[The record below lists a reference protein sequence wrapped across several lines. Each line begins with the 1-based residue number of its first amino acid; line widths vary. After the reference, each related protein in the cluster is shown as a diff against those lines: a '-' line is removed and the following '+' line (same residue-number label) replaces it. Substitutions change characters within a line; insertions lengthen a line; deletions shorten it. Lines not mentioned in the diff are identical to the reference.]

1 MKKIFT
7 LMMMA
12 TLMASPV
19 MAQEEVD
26 PSTITEQSVT
36 GLRHYKFGDNWYISA
51 FFGGNFAMSENTR
64 SQSFKKNVGP
74 DYALAIGKWLNP
86 AIGLRVKADYM
97 IQSNRADKEAAAA
110 YPSVYTNGGK
120 YRYRLFTAMG
130 DLMLNLNN
138 ILGQYKESTRFNV
151 YAFMGV
157 GFVRNSKFDTHVKNW
172 TRAAQSAT
180 YPEFAP
186 YEVDTHSR
194 SYLAGHIGLGTAIQL
209 SQALDFNLEA
219 AISATNDKFNGHQYD
234 VLYDGYV
241 TAQAGLT
248 YHFKDH
254 FGDRRFKYR
263 TLNDAD
269 ILGSLNDKINA
280 ARQDLANA
288 RPRTENRV
296 EETYNKIEVL
306 DMTVNFI
313 IDKYNITD
321 LQKKN
326 IAAVAKYMQDNP
338 DVTLTVTGFA
348 DVKTAYPA
356 YNLKLSERRAK
367 AVYNCLVKEFG
378 VDPSR
383 LKIDYKGDT
392 IQPYELKNEWNRVV
406 IFVLDRK

>member
-12 TLMASPV
+12 MLMASPV

-64 SQSFKKNVGP
+64 FQSFKKNVGP
-74 DYALAIGKWLNP
+74 DWGLAIGKWLNP
-86 AIGLRVKADYM
+86 AIGLRAKVDYI
-97 IQSNRADKEAAAA
+97 IQSGRANKEAVAA
-110 YPSVYTNGGK
+110 YPNIYTNEGK
-120 YRYRLFTAMG
+120 YRFRMITGYG

-138 ILGQYKESTRFNV
+138 ILGQYRESTRFNV

-157 GFVRNSKFDTHVKNW
+157 GFARNFKFDKHIEQWSKMPNGGYPVSTH
-172 TRAAQSAT
+172 TRS
-180 YPEFAP
+180 FL
-186 YEVDTHSR
+186 S
-194 SYLAGHIGLGTAIQL
+194 GHIGLGTAIQL

-219 AISATNDKFNGHQYD
+219 SVTATNDKYNGIQYD
-234 VLYDGYV
+234 VLYDGYA
-241 TAQAGLT
+241 TLQAGLT

-263 TLNDAD
+263 SLNDAD

-296 EETYNKIEVL
+296 EETYRKIEVL

-313 IDKYNITD
+313 IDKYNITK

-326 IAAVAKYMQDNP
+326 IAAVAKYMEDNP
-338 DVTLTVTGFA
+338 DVNLTVTGFA

-378 VDPSR
+378 VDPNR

-406 IFVLDRK
+406 IFVLEPR

>member
-12 TLMASPV
+12 ALMASPV

-64 SQSFKKNVGP
+64 FQSFKKNVGP
-74 DYALAIGKWLNP
+74 DWGLAIGKWLNP
-86 AIGLRVKADYM
+86 AIGLRAKVDYL
-97 IQSNRADKEAAAA
+97 IQSGRANKEAVAA
-110 YPSVYTNGGK
+110 YPNIYTNEGK
-120 YRYRLFTAMG
+120 YRFRMITGYG

-138 ILGQYKESTRFNV
+138 ILGQYRESTRFNV

-157 GFVRNSKFDTHVKNW
+157 GFTRNFKFDKHIEQWSKLPNGGYPVSTH
-172 TRAAQSAT
+172 TRS
-180 YPEFAP
+180 FL
-186 YEVDTHSR
+186 S
-194 SYLAGHIGLGTAIQL
+194 GHIGLGTAIQL

-219 AISATNDKFNGHQYD
+219 SVTATNDKYNGIQYD
-234 VLYDGYV
+234 VLYDGYA
-241 TAQAGLT
+241 TLQAGLT

-263 TLNDAD
+263 SLNDAD

-296 EETYNKIEVL
+296 EETYRKIEVL
-306 DMTVNFI
+306 DMTVNFV
-313 IDKYNITD
+313 IDKYNITK

-326 IAAVAKYMQDNP
+326 IAAVAKYMEDNP
-338 DVTLTVTGFA
+338 DVNLTVTGFA

-378 VDPSR
+378 VDPNR

-392 IQPYELKNEWNRVV
+392 IQPYDLKNEWNRVV
-406 IFVLDRK
+406 IFVLEPR

>member
-51 FFGGNFAMSENTR
+51 FFGGDFAMSENSR
-64 SQSFKKNVGP
+64 FQGFKKNVGP

-86 AIGLRVKADYM
+86 AIGLRLKADYM
-97 IQSNRADKEAAAA
+97 IQSSMANKEAIANNPAIFG
-110 YPSVYTNGGK
+110 NGK
-120 YRYRLFTAMG
+120 YRFRMFTAMG

-157 GFVRNSKFDTHVKNW
+157 GMVKNSKFDKHVDQWAKVEEGK
-172 TRAAQSAT
+172 
-180 YPEFAP
+180 YPIN
-186 YEVDTHSR
+186 TKTR

-219 AISATNDKFNGHQYD
+219 SISATNDKYNGSAYD

-406 IFVLDRK
+406 IFVLDRNK

>member
-12 TLMASPV
+12 TLLASPV

-36 GLRHYKFGDNWYISA
+36 GLRHYKFGDNWFVSA
-51 FFGGNFAMSENTR
+51 FFGGNFAMSENSR
-64 SQSFKKNVGP
+64 FQSFKKNVGP

-86 AIGLRVKADYM
+86 AIGLRVKVDYM
-97 IQSNRADKEAAAA
+97 IQSSKANKEAIAA
-110 YPSVYTNGGK
+110 YPSVYGNGK
-120 YRYRLFTAMG
+120 YRFRMFTATG
-130 DLMLNLNN
+130 DLLLNLNN

-157 GFVRNSKFDTHVKNW
+157 GFVHNSKFDKHVEQWGKMANG
-172 TRAAQSAT
+172 A
-180 YPEFAP
+180 YPIN
-186 YEVDTHSR
+186 TKTR
-194 SYLAGHIGLGTAIQL
+194 SYFAGKVGLGTAIQL

-219 AISATNDKFNGHQYD
+219 SIYATNDKYNGVAYD
-234 VLYDGYV
+234 VLYDGFA
-241 TAQAGLT
+241 TLQAGLT

-263 TLNDAD
+263 SLNDAD

-313 IDKYNITD
+313 IDKYNITK

-326 IAAVAKYMQDNP
+326 IAAVAKYLEDNP
-338 DVTLTVTGFA
+338 DVNLTVTGFA

-378 VDPSR
+378 VDPNR

-406 IFVLDRK
+406 IFVLEPR

>member
-51 FFGGNFAMSENTR
+51 FFGGDFAMSENSR
-64 SQSFKKNVGP
+64 FQGFKKNVGP

-86 AIGLRVKADYM
+86 AIGLRLKADYM
-97 IQSNRADKEAAAA
+97 IQSSMANKEAIAAH
-110 YPSVYTNGGK
+110 PSVFGNGK
-120 YRYRLFTAMG
+120 YRFRMFTAMG

-157 GFVRNSKFDTHVKNW
+157 GMVKNSKFDKHVDQWAKVDGG
-172 TRAAQSAT
+172 Q
-180 YPEFAP
+180 YPIN
-186 YEVDTHSR
+186 TKTR

-219 AISATNDKFNGHQYD
+219 TVSATNDKYNGISYD

-313 IDKYNITD
+313 IDKYNITK

-326 IAAVAKYMQDNP
+326 IAAVAKYMEDNP
-338 DVTLTVTGFA
+338 DVNLTVTGFA

-406 IFVLDRK
+406 IFVLDRNK

>member
-51 FFGGNFAMSENTR
+51 FFGGNFAMSENSR
-64 SQSFKKNVGP
+64 FQSFKKNVGP

-86 AIGLRVKADYM
+86 AIGLRLKADYM
-97 IQSNRADKEAAAA
+97 IQSSRANKEAVAV
-110 YPSVYTNGGK
+110 YPSVYGTGK
-120 YRYRLFTAMG
+120 YRFRMFTAMG

-172 TRAAQSAT
+172 SRAAQSAK

-186 YEVDTHSR
+186 FDVDTHSR
-194 SYLAGHIGLGTAIQL
+194 SYFAGHIGLGTAIQL

-219 AISATNDKFNGHQYD
+219 SIAATNDKYNGHQYD
-234 VLYDGYV
+234 VLYDGYA
-241 TAQAGLT
+241 TLQAGLT

-263 TLNDAD
+263 SLNDAD

-296 EETYNKIEVL
+296 EETYRKIEVL

-313 IDKYNITD
+313 IDKYNITK

-326 IAAVAKYMQDNP
+326 IAAVAKYMEDNP
-338 DVTLTVTGFA
+338 DVNLTVTGFA

-378 VDPSR
+378 VDPNR

-392 IQPYELKNEWNRVV
+392 IQPYDLKNEWNRVV
-406 IFVLDRK
+406 IFVLEPR

>member
-1 MKKIFT
+1 
-7 LMMMA
+7 
-12 TLMASPV
+12 MASPV

-36 GLRHYKFGDNWYISA
+36 GLRHYKFGDNWFVSA
-51 FFGGNFAMSENTR
+51 FFGGNFSMSENSR
-64 SQSFKKNVGP
+64 FQAFKKNVGP

-97 IQSNRADKEAAAA
+97 IQSSKANEEAIAAN
-110 YPSVYTNGGK
+110 PSVYGNGK
-120 YRYRLFTAMG
+120 YRFRMFTAMG
-130 DLMLNLNN
+130 DLLLNLNN
-138 ILGQYKESTRFNV
+138 VLGQYKESTRFNV

-157 GFVRNSKFDTHVKNW
+157 GFVRNSKFDKHVEAWGKLVNG
-172 TRAAQSAT
+172 
-180 YPEFAP
+180 P
-186 YEVDTHSR
+186 YYVDTHNR
-194 SYLAGHIGLGTAIQL
+194 SFFAGHVGLGTAIQL

-219 AISATNDKFNGHQYD
+219 AIHATNDKYNGHAYD

-313 IDKYNITD
+313 IDKYNITK

-326 IAAVAKYMQDNP
+326 IAAVAKYMEDNP
-338 DVTLTVTGFA
+338 DVNLTVTGFA

>member
-36 GLRHYKFGDNWYISA
+36 GLRHYKFGDNWFISA
-51 FFGGNFAMSENTR
+51 FFGGDFAMSENSR
-64 SQSFKKNVGP
+64 FQSFKKNVNP
-74 DYALAIGKWLNP
+74 DYGLAIGKWLNP

-97 IQSNRADKEAAAA
+97 IQSSRANKEAVAAF
-110 YPSVYTNGGK
+110 PNVYGNGK
-120 YRYRLFTAMG
+120 YRFRMFTATG
-130 DLMLNLNN
+130 DLLLNLNN
-138 ILGQYKESTRFNV
+138 VLGQYKESTRFNV

-157 GFVRNSKFDTHVKNW
+157 GFVRNSKFDKHVENW
-172 TRAAQSAT
+172 NKSAQSAN
-180 YPEFAP
+180 PEFAQ
-186 YEVDTHSR
+186 YKVDTNPR
-194 SYLAGHIGLGTAIQL
+194 SYFAGHVGLGTAIQL

-219 AISATNDKFNGHQYD
+219 SIYATNDKYNGVAYD

-248 YHFKDH
+248 YHFKDQ

-296 EETYNKIEVL
+296 EETYRKIEVL

-313 IDKYNITD
+313 IDKYNITK

-326 IAAVAKYMQDNP
+326 IAAVAKYMEDNP
-338 DVTLTVTGFA
+338 DVNFTVTGFA

-378 VDPSR
+378 VDPNR

-406 IFVLDRK
+406 IFVLEPR

>member
-12 TLMASPV
+12 AFMASPV

-51 FFGGNFAMSENTR
+51 FFGGNFAMSENSR
-64 SQSFKKNVGP
+64 FQGFKKNVGP

-86 AIGLRVKADYM
+86 AIGLRLKADYM
-97 IQSNRADKEAAAA
+97 IQSSRANSEAVKAF
-110 YPSVYTNGGK
+110 PSVFPNEGK
-120 YRYRLFTAMG
+120 YRFRMFTAMG

-151 YAFMGV
+151 YAFLGV
-157 GFVRNSKFDTHVKNW
+157 GFVRNSKFDKHVEAWNKL
-172 TRAAQSAT
+172 TEGT
-180 YPEFAP
+180 YT
-186 YEVDTHSR
+186 VDTHGR
-194 SYLAGHIGLGTAIQL
+194 SFFAGHIGLGTAIQL

-219 AISATNDKFNGHQYD
+219 SIAATNDKYNGHAYD
-234 VLYDGYV
+234 VLYDGY
-241 TAQAGLT
+241 TTLQAGLT

-288 RPRTENRV
+288 RPRTENRI

-313 IDKYNITD
+313 IDKYNITK

-326 IAAVAKYMQDNP
+326 IAAVAKYMEDNP
-338 DVTLTVTGFA
+338 DVNLTVTGFA

>member
-1 MKKIFT
+1 MNIE
-7 LMMMA
+7 A
-12 TLMASPV
+12 
-19 MAQEEVD
+19 
-26 PSTITEQSVT
+26 SVT
-36 GLRHYKFGDNWYISA
+36 
-51 FFGGNFAMSENTR
+51 
-64 SQSFKKNVGP
+64 
-74 DYALAIGKWLNP
+74 
-86 AIGLRVKADYM
+86 
-97 IQSNRADKEAAAA
+97 
-110 YPSVYTNGGK
+110 
-120 YRYRLFTAMG
+120 
-130 DLMLNLNN
+130 
-138 ILGQYKESTRFNV
+138 
-151 YAFMGV
+151 
-157 GFVRNSKFDTHVKNW
+157 
-172 TRAAQSAT
+172 
-180 YPEFAP
+180 
-186 YEVDTHSR
+186 
-194 SYLAGHIGLGTAIQL
+194 
-209 SQALDFNLEA
+209 
-219 AISATNDKFNGHQYD
+219 ATNDKYNGIAYD
-234 VLYDGYV
+234 VLYDGYA
-241 TAQAGLT
+241 TLQAGLT

-263 TLNDAD
+263 SLNDAD

-288 RPRTENRV
+288 RPRTENRI

-326 IAAVAKYMQDNP
+326 IAAVAKYLQDNP
-338 DVTLTVTGFA
+338 DVNLTVTGFA

-406 IFVLDRK
+406 IFVLEPR

>member
-12 TLMASPV
+12 AFMASPV

-36 GLRHYKFGDNWYISA
+36 GLRHYKFGDNWFISA
-51 FFGGNFAMSENTR
+51 FFGGDFSMSENSR
-64 SQSFKKNVGP
+64 FQAFKKNVNP
-74 DYALAIGKWLNP
+74 DYGLAIGKWLNP

-97 IQSNRADKEAAAA
+97 IQSGRANKEAVAA
-110 YPSVYTNGGK
+110 YPSVYGNGK
-120 YRYRLFTAMG
+120 YRFRMFTAMG

-138 ILGQYKESTRFNV
+138 VLGQYKESTRFNV
-151 YAFMGV
+151 YAFLGV
-157 GFVRNSKFDTHVKNW
+157 GFTRNSKFDKHVEAWAKQTNG
-172 TRAAQSAT
+172 A
-180 YPEFAP
+180 YPINTNP
-186 YEVDTHSR
+186 R
-194 SYLAGHIGLGTAIQL
+194 SYFAGHVGLGTAIQL

-219 AISATNDKFNGHQYD
+219 AIFATNDKYNGVHYD
-234 VLYDGYV
+234 VLYDGFTTV
-241 TAQAGLT
+241 QAGLT

-288 RPRTENRV
+288 RPRTENRI

-313 IDKYNITD
+313 IDKYNITK

-326 IAAVAKYMQDNP
+326 IAAVAKYMEDNP
-338 DVTLTVTGFA
+338 DVNLTVTGFA

-406 IFVLDRK
+406 IFVLDRNK

>member
-51 FFGGNFAMSENTR
+51 FFGGDFAMSENSR
-64 SQSFKKNVGP
+64 FQGFKKNVGP

-86 AIGLRVKADYM
+86 AIGLRLKADYM
-97 IQSNRADKEAAAA
+97 IQSSRANKEAVAAF
-110 YPSVYTNGGK
+110 PSVYPKDGK
-120 YRYRLFTAMG
+120 YRFRMFTAMG

-157 GFVRNSKFDTHVKNW
+157 GVIRNSKFDKHVEAWGKQ
-172 TRAAQSAT
+172 TQGA
-180 YPEFAP
+180 YPIN
-186 YEVDTHSR
+186 TNCR
-194 SYLAGHIGLGTAIQL
+194 SYFGGHIGLGTAIQL

-219 AISATNDKFNGHQYD
+219 SIYATNDKYNGVAYD
-234 VLYDGYV
+234 VLYDGFA
-241 TAQAGLT
+241 TLQAGLT

-254 FGDRRFKYR
+254 FGDRRFRYR
-263 TLNDAD
+263 SLNDAD

-296 EETYNKIEVL
+296 EETYRKIEVL

-313 IDKYNITD
+313 IDKYNITK

-326 IAAVAKYMQDNP
+326 IAAVAKYMEDNP
-338 DVTLTVTGFA
+338 DVNLTVTGFA

-378 VDPSR
+378 VDPNR

-392 IQPYELKNEWNRVV
+392 IQPYDLKNEWNRVV
-406 IFVLDRK
+406 IFVLEPR

>member
-36 GLRHYKFGDNWYISA
+36 GLRHYKFGDNWFVSA
-51 FFGGNFAMSENTR
+51 FFGGNFAMSENSR
-64 SQSFKKNVGP
+64 FQSFKKNVGP

-86 AIGLRVKADYM
+86 AIGLRLKADYM
-97 IQSNRADKEAAAA
+97 IQSSRANKEAVAA
-110 YPSVYTNGGK
+110 YPSVYTNEGK
-120 YRYRLFTAMG
+120 YRFRMFTAMG

-172 TRAAQSAT
+172 TRAAQSAK

-186 YEVDTHSR
+186 YDVDTHTR
-194 SYLAGHIGLGTAIQL
+194 SYFAGHIGLGTAIQL
-209 SQALDFNLEA
+209 SQAL
-219 AISATNDKFNGHQYD
+219 
-234 VLYDGYV
+234 
-241 TAQAGLT
+241 QAGLT

-263 TLNDAD
+263 SLNDAD

-296 EETYNKIEVL
+296 EETYRKIEVL

-313 IDKYNITD
+313 IDKYNITK

-326 IAAVAKYMQDNP
+326 IAAVAKYMEDNP
-338 DVTLTVTGFA
+338 DVNLTVTGFA

-378 VDPSR
+378 VDPNR

-392 IQPYELKNEWNRVV
+392 IQPYDLKNEWNRVV
-406 IFVLDRK
+406 IFVLEPR

>member
-51 FFGGNFAMSENTR
+51 FFGGNFSMSENSR
-64 SQSFKKNVGP
+64 FQGFKKNVGP

-97 IQSNRADKEAAAA
+97 IQSSRANNEAIAAN
-110 YPSVYTNGGK
+110 PTVFGNGK
-120 YRYRLFTAMG
+120 YRYRMFTALG
-130 DLMLNLNN
+130 DIMLNLNN
-138 ILGQYKESTRFNV
+138 ILGQYRESTRFNV

-157 GFVRNSKFDTHVKNW
+157 GFVRNSKFDTHVAKWN
-172 TRAAQSAT
+172 TVQ
-180 YPEFAP
+180 YGK
-186 YEVDTHSR
+186 YYVDTHSR
-194 SYLAGHIGLGTAIQL
+194 SFLAGHIGLGTAIQL

-219 AISATNDKFNGHQYD
+219 SISATNDKYNGISYD
-234 VLYDGYV
+234 VLYDGFV

-263 TLNDAD
+263 SLNDAD

-296 EETYNKIEVL
+296 EETYRKIEVL

-313 IDKYNITD
+313 IDKYNITK

-326 IAAVAKYMQDNP
+326 IAAVAKYMEDNP
-338 DVTLTVTGFA
+338 DVNLTVTGFA

-378 VDPSR
+378 VDPNR

-392 IQPYELKNEWNRVV
+392 IQPYDLKNEWNRVV
-406 IFVLDRK
+406 IFVLEPR

>member
-51 FFGGNFAMSENTR
+51 FFGGNFAMSENSR
-64 SQSFKKNVGP
+64 FQSFKKNVGP

-86 AIGLRVKADYM
+86 AIGLRLKADYM
-97 IQSNRADKEAAAA
+97 IQSSRANKEAVAA
-110 YPSVYTNGGK
+110 YPSAYVKEGK
-120 YRYRLFTAMG
+120 YRFRMFTAMG

-157 GFVRNSKFDTHVKNW
+157 GFVRNSKFDKHVEPWAKLP
-172 TRAAQSAT
+172 QG
-180 YPEFAP
+180 P
-186 YEVDTHSR
+186 YKVDTHGR
-194 SYLAGHIGLGTAIQL
+194 SFFAGHIGLGTAIQL

-219 AISATNDKFNGHQYD
+219 SIAATNDKYNGHAYD
-234 VLYDGYV
+234 VLYDGY
-241 TAQAGLT
+241 TTLQAGLT

-254 FGDRRFKYR
+254 FGDRRFRYR
-263 TLNDAD
+263 SLNDAD

-313 IDKYNITD
+313 IDKYNITK

-326 IAAVAKYMQDNP
+326 IAAVAKYLQDNP
-338 DVTLTVTGFA
+338 DVNLTVTGFA

-378 VDPSR
+378 VDPNR

-406 IFVLDRK
+406 IFVLEPR

>member
-64 SQSFKKNVGP
+64 FQSFKKNVGP
-74 DYALAIGKWLNP
+74 DWGLAIGKWLNP
-86 AIGLRVKADYM
+86 AIGLRAKVDYL
-97 IQSNRADKEAAAA
+97 IQSGRANKEAVRA
-110 YPSVYTNGGK
+110 YPNIYTNEGK
-120 YRYRLFTAMG
+120 YRFRMITGYG

-138 ILGQYKESTRFNV
+138 ILGQYRESTRFNV

-157 GFVRNSKFDTHVKNW
+157 GFTRNFKFDKHIEQWSKLPNGGYPVSTH
-172 TRAAQSAT
+172 TRS
-180 YPEFAP
+180 FL
-186 YEVDTHSR
+186 S
-194 SYLAGHIGLGTAIQL
+194 GHIGLGTAIQL

-219 AISATNDKFNGHQYD
+219 SVTATNDKYNGIQYD
-234 VLYDGYV
+234 VLYDGFA
-241 TAQAGLT
+241 TLQAGLT

-263 TLNDAD
+263 SLNDAD

-296 EETYNKIEVL
+296 EETYRKIEVL

-313 IDKYNITD
+313 IDKYNITK

-326 IAAVAKYMQDNP
+326 IAAVAKYMEDNP
-338 DVTLTVTGFA
+338 DVNLTVTGFA

-378 VDPSR
+378 VDPNR

-392 IQPYELKNEWNRVV
+392 IQPYDLKNEWNRVV
-406 IFVLDRK
+406 IFVLEPR

>member
-51 FFGGNFAMSENTR
+51 FFGGNFAMSENSR
-64 SQSFKKNVGP
+64 FQGFKKNVGP
-74 DYALAIGKWLNP
+74 DWGLAIGKWLNP
-86 AIGLRVKADYM
+86 AIGLRVKVDYM
-97 IQSNRADKEAAAA
+97 IQSSRANKEAVAAF
-110 YPSVYTNGGK
+110 PSVYPKDGK
-120 YRYRLFTAMG
+120 YRFRMFTGLG
-130 DLMLNLNN
+130 DIMLNLNN

-157 GFVRNSKFDTHVKNW
+157 GFSRSFKFDKHVEAWGKQTQGAYPINTH
-172 TRAAQSAT
+172 A
-180 YPEFAP
+180 
-186 YEVDTHSR
+186 R

-219 AISATNDKFNGHQYD
+219 AISATNDKYNGTAYD
-234 VLYDGYV
+234 VLYDGYA
-241 TAQAGLT
+241 TLQAGLT

-263 TLNDAD
+263 SLNDAD

-296 EETYNKIEVL
+296 EETYRKIEVL

-313 IDKYNITD
+313 IDKYNITK

-326 IAAVAKYMQDNP
+326 IAAVAKYMEDNP
-338 DVTLTVTGFA
+338 DVNLTVTGFA

-378 VDPSR
+378 VDPNR

-392 IQPYELKNEWNRVV
+392 IQPYDLKNEWNRVV
-406 IFVLDRK
+406 IFVLEPR

>member
-51 FFGGNFAMSENTR
+51 FFGGNFAMSENSR
-64 SQSFKKNVGP
+64 FQSFKKNVGP
-74 DYALAIGKWLNP
+74 DWALAIGKWLNP
-86 AIGLRVKADYM
+86 AIGLRAKFDYM
-97 IQSNRADKEAAAA
+97 IQSARANEEAVNA
-110 YPSVYTNGGK
+110 YPNVYGTGK
-120 YRYRLFTAMG
+120 YRFRMITGYG
-130 DLMLNLNN
+130 DIMLNLNN

-157 GFVRNSKFDTHVKNW
+157 GFARNFKFDKQVEKWGSIGGGAYPIETK
-172 TRAAQSAT
+172 SKT
-180 YPEFAP
+180 YL
-186 YEVDTHSR
+186 S
-194 SYLAGHIGLGTAIQL
+194 GHIGLGTAIQL
-209 SQALDFNLEA
+209 SQALDFNIEA
-219 AISATNDKFNGHQYD
+219 SVTATNDKYNGIAYD
-234 VLYDGYV
+234 VLYDGFA
-241 TAQAGLT
+241 TLQAGLT

-313 IDKYNITD
+313 IDKYNITK

-326 IAAVAKYMQDNP
+326 IAAVAKYMEDNP
-338 DVTLTVTGFA
+338 DVNLTVTGFA

>member
-64 SQSFKKNVGP
+64 SQAFKKNVGP

-97 IQSNRADKEAAAA
+97 IMSSRANKEAVAA
-110 YPSVYTNGGK
+110 YPSVYTNDGK
-120 YRYRLFTAMG
+120 YRFRMFTAMG

-157 GFVRNSKFDTHVKNW
+157 GFTRNSKFDKHVEAWGKLTNGAFPIN
-172 TRAAQSAT
+172 TKT
-180 YPEFAP
+180 
-186 YEVDTHSR
+186 R

-219 AISATNDKFNGHQYD
+219 AISATNDKYNGAQYD
-234 VLYDGYV
+234 VLYDGFV

-313 IDKYNITD
+313 IDKYNITK

-326 IAAVAKYMQDNP
+326 IAAVAKYMEDNP
-338 DVTLTVTGFA
+338 DVNLTVTGFA

-406 IFVLDRK
+406 IFVLDRNK

>member
-51 FFGGNFAMSENTR
+51 FFGGNFSMSENSR
-64 SQSFKKNVGP
+64 FQGFKKNVGP

-97 IQSNRADKEAAAA
+97 IQSSRANNEAIAAN
-110 YPSVYTNGGK
+110 PTVFGNGK
-120 YRYRLFTAMG
+120 YRYRMFTALG
-130 DLMLNLNN
+130 DIMLNLNN
-138 ILGQYKESTRFNV
+138 ILGQYRESTRFNV

-157 GFVRNSKFDTHVKNW
+157 GFVRNSKFDTHVAKWN
-172 TRAAQSAT
+172 TVQ
-180 YPEFAP
+180 YGK
-186 YEVDTHSR
+186 YYVDTHSR
-194 SYLAGHIGLGTAIQL
+194 SFLAGHIGLGTAIQL

-219 AISATNDKFNGHQYD
+219 SISATNDKYNGHSYD

-263 TLNDAD
+263 SLNDAD

-296 EETYNKIEVL
+296 EETYRKIEVL

-313 IDKYNITD
+313 IDKYNITK

-326 IAAVAKYMQDNP
+326 IAAVAKYMEDNP
-338 DVTLTVTGFA
+338 DVNLTVTGFA

-378 VDPSR
+378 VDPNR

-406 IFVLDRK
+406 IFVLEPR

>member
-51 FFGGNFAMSENTR
+51 FFGGNFSMSENSR
-64 SQSFKKNVGP
+64 FQGFKKNVGP

-86 AIGLRVKADYM
+86 AIGLRLKADYM
-97 IQSNRADKEAAAA
+97 IQSSRANNEAIAAN
-110 YPSVYTNGGK
+110 PTVFGNGK
-120 YRYRLFTAMG
+120 YRYRMFTALG
-130 DLMLNLNN
+130 DIMLNLNN
-138 ILGQYKESTRFNV
+138 ILGQYRESTRFNV

-157 GFVRNSKFDTHVKNW
+157 GFVRNSKFDTHVAKWN
-172 TRAAQSAT
+172 TVQ
-180 YPEFAP
+180 YGK
-186 YEVDTHSR
+186 YYVDTHSR
-194 SYLAGHIGLGTAIQL
+194 SFLAGHIGLGTAIQL

-219 AISATNDKFNGHQYD
+219 SISATNDKYNGHAYD

-263 TLNDAD
+263 SLNDAD

-313 IDKYNITD
+313 IDKYNITE

-326 IAAVAKYMQDNP
+326 IAAVAKYLQDNP
-338 DVTLTVTGFA
+338 DVNLTVTGFA

-378 VDPSR
+378 VDPNR

-406 IFVLDRK
+406 IFVLEPR